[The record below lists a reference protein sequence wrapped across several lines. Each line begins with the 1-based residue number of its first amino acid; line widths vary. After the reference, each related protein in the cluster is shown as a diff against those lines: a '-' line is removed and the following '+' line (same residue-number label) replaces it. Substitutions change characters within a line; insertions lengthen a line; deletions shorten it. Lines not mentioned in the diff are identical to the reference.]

1 MKKIWL
7 FSVVLFIH
15 VLSAFGQQ
23 SAQAQPLTPAPQ
35 EIINLSHQKW
45 DWMAEKNA
53 DALANLFH
61 QEAVFVHMGGAWGKQ
76 QEVDIIRGGMIHYK
90 KATIRNESV
99 RFAEGTAVVLCD
111 MDLLAVV
118 GGNEV
123 TNHFMVTEVFVK
135 QGDAWKLAT
144 LSFTKLMQP

>member
-23 SAQAQPLTPAPQ
+23 SAQAQPLTPAQQ

-90 KATIRNESV
+90 KATIRNES
-99 RFAEGTAVVLCD
+99 AVSYTHL
-111 MDLLAVV
+111 
-118 GGNEV
+118 
-123 TNHFMVTEVFVK
+123 
-135 QGDAWKLAT
+135 T
-144 LSFTKLMQP
+144 LPTICSV